1 MFRILRSF
9 NGVIKILR
17 DVVIKIIFKKYF
29 YYSFF
34 SFQSRI
40 SSKFIVIWTSGSR
53 FLSSISG
60 FWNFFSP

>member
-34 SFQSRI
+34 LF
-40 SSKFIVIWTSGSR
+40 KAE
-53 FLSSISG
+53 FLP
-60 FWNFFSP
+60 NLL